1 MKTAIRSAAWDK
13 LIGSKEY
20 RTECASVLFGTLSSF
35 VSFPLVGQIG
45 VNAKWHHGFC
55 PKKLEK
61 QPIFRRKRA
70 VLELLGR
77 FELPT
82 SSLPTALE
90 ASIHCA
96 ARLSGAFRSKK
107 DEVVACI
114 FHSFRPLVFPCGSAC
129 GSRCR
134 QVSRHTFPCLFIRQQ
149 WVKICTGVIKE
160 KMEKGR
166 MLFSDTKC
174 NAL

>member
-77 FELPT
+77 FELG
-82 SSLPTALE
+82 SSISEPLPIVLNAVIPYFFENSTFYPIPFRFIFYPFNKGKNKGNTRVVL
-90 ASIHCA
+90 HCKTF
-96 ARLSGAFRSKK
+96 GY
-107 DEVVACI
+107 
-114 FHSFRPLVFPCGSAC
+114 FRPKVLLFCIKQIRSAVV
-129 GSRCR
+129 
-134 QVSRHTFPCLFIRQQ
+134 VSSPDLFY
-149 WVKICTGVIKE
+149 
-160 KMEKGR
+160 
-166 MLFSDTKC
+166 
-174 NAL
+174 A